1 MTNIGLLGG
10 TFNPIHMG
18 HLTLAQNFLAQLSL
32 DEVVLIPDKSPVHK
46 PELDLA
52 PGEDRLTMCEIAA
65 AGAPG
70 ITVDDVELRR
80 KEKSYTVLTLE
91 DYRRCHPQAQL
102 YFLMGTDMFLTLEGW
117 HQYERLFQ
125 LAVMCVGARDSGEE
139 TLILDALKRYR
150 QYYPIRAEVLRAP
163 PFPVSST
170 QLRERLRRGETT
182 EGLLPPGVKEYIE
195 RRGLYGTK

>member
-18 HLTLAQNFLAQLSL
+18 HLSLAQNFFRQLHL

-46 PELDLA
+46 PDTELA
-52 PGEDRLTMCEIAA
+52 SGEDRLAMCEIAA
-65 AGAPG
+65 AGALG
-70 ITVDDVELRR
+70 LTVDDVELRR
-80 KEKSYTVLTLE
+80 KEKSYTVLTLA
-91 DYRRCHPQAQL
+91 DYRARHPQAQL

-117 HQYERLFQ
+117 YQFERLFQ
-125 LAVMCVGARDSGEE
+125 MAIMCVGARDEGEE
-139 TLILDALKRYR
+139 ALIYKVLSHYQK
-150 QYYPIRAEVLRAP
+150 YYPIRAEVLRTP

-170 QLRERLRRGETT
+170 ELRARLCRGEST
-182 EGLLPPGVKEYIE
+182 EGLLPPGVREYIE